1 MTKPDQRYSDGFWWS
16 NDGLR
21 LHFRD
26 YPASAENAHRP
37 PVICIPGLTR
47 NARDFEAVAARL
59 AGAWRV
65 ICVDLRGRGDSAY
78 AKDAMSYVPLTYVQD
93 MEALL
98 RAEKIDRFVSIGTS
112 LGGLITMLLASTR
125 PGRVVGAL
133 LNDVGP
139 HIEPAGLARIRD
151 YVGQGRS
158 FPTWMHAAWAL
169 SEAQGRVFPGFG
181 ISDWL
186 DMAKKTMKVGAG
198 GRIVYDYDM
207 KIAEPFAIPGGEA
220 GVDLW
225 PTLAGLSPVP
235 VLIVRG
241 ALSDLFSVD
250 TAQRMLGML
259 PHGRLLTVANKGHAP
274 SLEEPEVAEAI
285 DTLLADV
292 DAAAPASQLATQ
304 LATPG

>member
-1 MTKPDQRYSDGFWWS
+1 MTKPVQAYRDGFWWS

-26 YPASAENAHRP
+26 YPARPENAHRP
-37 PVICIPGLTR
+37 PILCIPGLTR
-47 NARDFEAVAARL
+47 NARDFENVAARL
-59 AGAWRV
+59 AGEWRV
-65 ICVDLRGRGDSAY
+65 ICIDLRGRGDSAY

-98 RAEKIDRFVSIGTS
+98 RAENIERFVSLGTS

-139 HIEPAGLARIRD
+139 QIEAEGLRRIRD

-169 SEAQGRVFPGFG
+169 SEVQGAVFPGNG
-181 ISDWL
+181 ISEWL
-186 DMAKKTMKVGAG
+186 DMAKKAMKVGAG

-225 PTLAGLSPVP
+225 PTLAGLAPVP

-241 ALSDLFSVD
+241 ALSDLFSVA
-250 TAQRMLGML
+250 TAQRMLDVL
-259 PHGRLLTVANKGHAP
+259 PHASLLTVANKGHAP
-274 SLEEPEVAEAI
+274 TLEEPEVQAAI
-285 DTLLADV
+285 DALLAKV
-292 DAAAPASQLATQ
+292 DAAA
-304 LATPG
+304 LATPA

>member
-1 MTKPDQRYSDGFWWS
+1 MSKSDQPYSDGFWWS

-26 YPASAENAHRP
+26 YPARPENAHRP

-47 NARDFEAVAARL
+47 NARDFETVAARL
-59 AGAWRV
+59 AGDWRV
-65 ICVDLRGRGDSAY
+65 ICVNLRGRGDSAY

-98 RAEKIDRFVSIGTS
+98 REQKIERFVSIGTS
-112 LGGLITMLLASTR
+112 LGGIITMLLASTR

-139 HIEPAGLARIRD
+139 QIETAGLARIRD

-169 SEAQGRVFPGFG
+169 SEVQRAVFPDYV

-186 DMAKKTMKVGAG
+186 DLAKKTMKVGAG

-207 KIAEPFAIPGGEA
+207 KIAEPFAVPGGEA

-225 PTLAGLSPVP
+225 PSLAALAPVP

-241 ALSDLFSVD
+241 ALSDLFSVA
-250 TAQRMLGML
+250 TAQRMLTTL
-259 PHGRLLTVANKGHAP
+259 PHGQLLTVPGKGHAP
-274 SLEEPEVAEAI
+274 SLEEPEVAAAI
-285 DTLLADV
+285 LGLLAQV
-292 DAAAPASQLATQ
+292 DAAALATT
-304 LATPG
+304 A

>member
-1 MTKPDQRYSDGFWWS
+1 MTKPVLAYSDGFWWS

-26 YPASAENAHRP
+26 YPASPENAHLP

-47 NARDFEAVAARL
+47 NARDFERVAQRL
-59 AGAWRV
+59 AGQRRV

-98 RAEKIDRFVSIGTS
+98 RAESIDRFVAFGTS

-125 PGRVVGAL
+125 PGRVIGAL

-139 HIEPAGLARIRD
+139 HIEPAGLKRIRD

-169 SEAQGRVFPGFG
+169 CEVQGDIFPGNA

-186 DMAKKTMKVGAG
+186 DMAKKAMKVGAG

-207 KIAEPFAIPGGEA
+207 KIAEPFAVPGGEA

-225 PTLAGLSPVP
+225 PTLSGLAPVP

-250 TAQRMLGML
+250 TAQRMLGVL
-259 PHGRLLTVANKGHAP
+259 PHADLLTVPGKGHAP
-274 SLEEPEVAEAI
+274 TLEEPEVAQAI
-285 DTLLADV
+285 TALLSKV
-292 DAAAPASQLATQ
+292 DAAALATS
-304 LATPG
+304 A

>member
-1 MTKPDQRYSDGFWWS
+1 MSKPDLPYSDGFWWS

-21 LHFRD
+21 LHFRH
-26 YPASAENAHRP
+26 YPARPENAHRP

-47 NARDFEAVAARL
+47 NARDFEQVAARL
-59 AGAWRV
+59 AGEWRV

-98 RAEKIDRFVSIGTS
+98 RAENIERFVAFGTS

-139 HIEPAGLARIRD
+139 QLEPEGLARIRD

-158 FPTWMHAAWAL
+158 FPTWMHAARAL
-169 SEAQGRVFPGFG
+169 SEAQGAVFPGYG
-181 ISDWL
+181 VSEWL
-186 DMAKKTMKVGAG
+186 DLAKKTMKIGAG

-207 KIAEPFAIPGGEA
+207 KIAEPFAVPGGEA

-225 PTLAGLSPVP
+225 PAMAGLSPAQ

-241 ALSDLFSVD
+241 ALSDVFSMA
-250 TAQRMLGML
+250 TAERMLTML
-259 PHGRLLTVANKGHAP
+259 PQGRLLTVENKGHAP
-274 SLEEPEVAEAI
+274 TLEEPEVAAAI
-285 DTLLADV
+285 DDLLARV
-292 DAAAPASQLATQ
+292 DAAVLATQ
-304 LATPG
+304 A

>member
-1 MTKPDQRYSDGFWWS
+1 MSKPDQPYSDGFWWS

-26 YPASAENAHRP
+26 YPARTENAHRP
-37 PVICIPGLTR
+37 PILCIPGLTR
-47 NARDFEAVAARL
+47 NARDFENVAARL
-59 AGAWRV
+59 AGDWRV

-98 RAEKIDRFVSIGTS
+98 RAENIERFVALGTS

-125 PGRVVGAL
+125 PGRVIGAL

-139 HIEPAGLARIRD
+139 QLEPEGLARIRD

-158 FPTWMHAAWAL
+158 FPTWMHAARAL
-169 SEAQGRVFPGFG
+169 SEAQAAVFPGYG
-181 ISDWL
+181 VSEWL
-186 DMAKKTMKVGAG
+186 DVAKKTMKVGAG

-207 KIAEPFAIPGGEA
+207 KIAEPFAVPGGEA

-225 PTLAGLSPVP
+225 PTMAGLSSAP

-241 ALSDLFSVD
+241 ALSDVFSTA
-250 TAQRMLGML
+250 TAQRMLTML
-259 PHGRLLTVANKGHAP
+259 PKGRLLTVDNKGHAP
-274 SLEEPEVAEAI
+274 TLEEPEVTSAI
-285 DTLLADV
+285 DALLAQV
-292 DAAAPASQLATQ
+292 DAAVLA
-304 LATPG
+304 AKP

>member
-1 MTKPDQRYSDGFWWS
+1 MSKPDQPYSDGFWWS

-26 YPASAENAHRP
+26 YPARPENAHRP
-37 PVICIPGLTR
+37 PILCMPGLTR
-47 NARDFEAVAARL
+47 NARDFENVAARL
-59 AGAWRV
+59 AGEWRV

-98 RAEKIDRFVSIGTS
+98 RAEAIERFVAFGTS

-125 PGRVVGAL
+125 HGRVVGAL

-139 HIEPAGLARIRD
+139 QLEPEGLARIRD

-158 FPTWMHAAWAL
+158 FPTWMHAARAL
-169 SEAQGRVFPGFG
+169 SEAQAAVFPEYGV
-181 ISDWL
+181 SEWL
-186 DMAKKTMKVGAG
+186 DLAKKTMKIGAG

-207 KIAEPFAIPGGEA
+207 KIAEPFAVPGGEA

-225 PTLAGLSPVP
+225 PTMAGLSSAA

-241 ALSDLFSVD
+241 ALSDVFSMA
-250 TAQRMLGML
+250 TAQRMLTLL
-259 PHGRLLTVANKGHAP
+259 PQGRLLTVENKGHAP
-274 SLEEPEVAEAI
+274 TLEEPEVTAAI
-285 DTLLADV
+285 DDLLARV
-292 DAAAPASQLATQ
+292 DAVVLAAQP
-304 LATPG
+304 

>member
-1 MTKPDQRYSDGFWWS
+1 MTQPDQPYSDGFWWS

-21 LHFRD
+21 LHYRD
-26 YPASAENAHRP
+26 YPARPENAHRP

-47 NARDFEAVAARL
+47 NARDFEQVAARL
-59 AGAWRV
+59 AGEWRV

-98 RAEKIDRFVSIGTS
+98 REQAIERFVAIGTS

-139 HIEPAGLARIRD
+139 HIEPEGLARIRD

-158 FPTWMHAAWAL
+158 FPTWMHAARAL
-169 SEAQGRVFPGFG
+169 SEVQGAVFPDYRV
-181 ISDWL
+181 SEWL
-186 DMAKKTMKVGAG
+186 DLAKKAMKVGAG

-225 PTLAGLSPVP
+225 PTLAGLAPVP
-235 VLIVRG
+235 VLLVRG
-241 ALSDLFSVD
+241 ALSDLFSSA
-250 TAQRMLGML
+250 TAQRMLDTL
-259 PHGRLLTVANKGHAP
+259 PHARLLTVPNKGHAP
-274 SLEEPEVAEAI
+274 SLEEPEVAAAI
-285 DTLLADV
+285 DALLASV
-292 DAAAPASQLATQ
+292 DTAALATQ
-304 LATPG
+304 P

>member
-1 MTKPDQRYSDGFWWS
+1 MTRAAQAYSDGYWWS

-26 YPASAENAHRP
+26 YPARQENAARP
-37 PVICIPGLTR
+37 PIICIPGLTR
-47 NARDFEAVAARL
+47 NARDFENVAARL
-59 AGAWRV
+59 AGEWRV

-98 RAEKIDRFVSIGTS
+98 RAENIAQFVSIGTS

-139 HIEPAGLARIRD
+139 DIDPVGLKRIRD
-151 YVGQGRS
+151 YVGQGRT
-158 FPTWMHAAWAL
+158 FPTWMHAARAL
-169 SEAQGRVFPGFG
+169 SEVQGPVFPGYRV
-181 ISDWL
+181 SEWL

-207 KIAEPFAIPGGEA
+207 KIAEPFAVPGGEA

-225 PTLAGLSPVP
+225 PALAGLAPVP

-241 ALSDLFSVD
+241 ALSDLFSVA
-250 TAQRMLGML
+250 TADKMLGRL
-259 PHGRLLTVANKGHAP
+259 PHASLLTVEGKGHAP
-274 SLEEPEVAEAI
+274 SLEEPEVAIAI
-285 DTLLADV
+285 DALLGRVAQPV
-292 DAAAPASQLATQ
+292 PA
-304 LATPG
+304 

>member
-1 MTKPDQRYSDGFWWS
+1 MSKPDQPYSDGFWWS

-26 YPASAENAHRP
+26 YPARAENAHRP
-37 PVICIPGLTR
+37 PILCIPGLTR
-47 NARDFEAVAARL
+47 NARDFEMVAARL
-59 AGAWRV
+59 AGDWRV

-98 RAEKIDRFVSIGTS
+98 RAEAIERFVAFGTS

-139 HIEPAGLARIRD
+139 QLEPEGLARIRD

-158 FPTWMHAAWAL
+158 FPTWMHAARAL
-169 SEAQGRVFPGFG
+169 SEAQGAVFPGYG
-181 ISDWL
+181 VSEWL
-186 DMAKKTMKVGAG
+186 DLAKKTMKIGPG

-207 KIAEPFAIPGGEA
+207 KIAEPFAVPGGEA

-225 PTLAGLSPVP
+225 PTMAGLSPAA

-241 ALSDLFSVD
+241 ALSDVFSRA
-250 TAQRMLGML
+250 TAERMLTML
-259 PHGRLLTVANKGHAP
+259 PHGRLLTVENKGHAP
-274 SLEEPEVAEAI
+274 TLEEPEVMTAI
-285 DTLLADV
+285 DDLLARV
-292 DAAAPASQLATQ
+292 DAAVLATQ
-304 LATPG
+304 A

>member
-1 MTKPDQRYSDGFWWS
+1 MSKSDLPYSDGFWWS

-26 YPASAENAHRP
+26 YPAQPEYAHRP

-47 NARDFEAVAARL
+47 NARDFEQVAARL
-59 AGAWRV
+59 AGEWRV

-98 RAEKIDRFVSIGTS
+98 REQAIERFVSIGTS

-139 HIEPAGLARIRD
+139 QIEAAGLARIRD

-169 SEAQGRVFPGFG
+169 SEVQRPVFPDYA

-186 DMAKKTMKVGAG
+186 DLAKKTMKVGAG

-207 KIAEPFAIPGGEA
+207 RIAEPFAVPGGEA

-225 PTLAGLSPVP
+225 PSLAALAPVP
-235 VLIVRG
+235 VLIIRG
-241 ALSDLFSVD
+241 ALSDLFSTA
-250 TAQRMLGML
+250 TAQRMLEML
-259 PHGRLLTVANKGHAP
+259 PQGRLLTVAGKGHAP
-274 SLEEPEVAEAI
+274 SLEEPEVAAAI
-285 DTLLADV
+285 ASLLAEV
-292 DAAAPASQLATQ
+292 DAAALATT
-304 LATPG
+304 A

>member
-1 MTKPDQRYSDGFWWS
+1 MSRDDQGYSDGFWWS

-26 YPASAENAHRP
+26 YPARPENAHRP

-47 NARDFEAVAARL
+47 NARDFEQVAARL
-59 AGAWRV
+59 AGDWRV

-98 RAEKIDRFVSIGTS
+98 RAEAIERFVAFGTS
-112 LGGLITMLLASTR
+112 LGGLIAMLLASTR

-139 HIEPAGLARIRD
+139 QLEPEGLARIRD

-158 FPTWMHAAWAL
+158 FPTWMHAARAL
-169 SEAQGRVFPGFG
+169 SEAQGAVFPGYG
-181 ISDWL
+181 VSEWL
-186 DMAKKTMKVGAG
+186 DLAKKTMKIGAG

-207 KIAEPFAIPGGEA
+207 KIAEPFAVPGGEA

-225 PTLAGLSPVP
+225 PAMAGLSPAA

-241 ALSDLFSVD
+241 ALSDVFSMA
-250 TAQRMLGML
+250 TAERMLTML
-259 PHGRLLTVANKGHAP
+259 PQGRLLTVENKGHAP
-274 SLEEPEVAEAI
+274 TLEEPEVASAI
-285 DTLLADV
+285 DDLLARV
-292 DAAAPASQLATQ
+292 DAAVLATQ
-304 LATPG
+304 A

>member
-1 MTKPDQRYSDGFWWS
+1 MTKPDRAYSDGFWWS
-16 NDGLR
+16 NDSLR

-26 YPASAENAHRP
+26 YPARAENAHRP

-47 NARDFEAVAARL
+47 NARDFENVAARL
-59 AGAWRV
+59 AGDWRV

-78 AKDAMSYVPLTYVQD
+78 AKDPMSYVPLTYVQD

-98 RAEKIDRFVSIGTS
+98 REQKIERFVSIGTS

-125 PGRVVGAL
+125 PGRVLGAV

-139 HIEPAGLARIRD
+139 QIEPAGLARIRD

-158 FPTWMHAAWAL
+158 FPTWMHAARAL
-169 SEAQGRVFPGFG
+169 SEVQGAIFPDFG
-181 ISDWL
+181 VSEWL
-186 DMAKKTMKVGAG
+186 DMAKKAMKIGAG

-207 KIAEPFAIPGGEA
+207 KIAEPFAVPGNEA

-225 PTLAGLSPVP
+225 PSLAGLAPAP

-241 ALSDLFSVD
+241 ALSDLFSPA
-250 TAQRMLGML
+250 TAQRMLDML

-274 SLEEPEVAEAI
+274 TLEEPEVAAAI
-285 DTLLADV
+285 DTLLAEV
-292 DAAAPASQLATQ
+292 DAAALAIQ
-304 LATPG
+304 G

>member
-1 MTKPDQRYSDGFWWS
+1 MASDDRGYSDGFWWS

-26 YPASAENAHRP
+26 YPAAPENAHRP
-37 PVICIPGLTR
+37 PIICIPGLTR
-47 NARDFEAVAARL
+47 NARDFERVAERL
-59 AGAWRV
+59 AGQWRV
-65 ICVDLRGRGDSAY
+65 LCVDLRGRGDSAY
-78 AKDAMSYVPLTYVQD
+78 AKDPMSYVPLTYVQD

-98 RAEKIDRFVSIGTS
+98 REQAIDRFIAFGTS

-139 HIEPAGLARIRD
+139 QLEPEGLARIRD

-158 FPTWMHAAWAL
+158 FPTWMHAARAL
-169 SEAQGRVFPGFG
+169 SEAQAPVFPGYG
-181 ISDWL
+181 VSEWL
-186 DMAKKTMKVGAG
+186 DLAKKTMKIGPG

-207 KIAEPFAIPGGEA
+207 KIAEPFAVPGGEA

-225 PTLAGLSPVP
+225 PALGGLAPAQ

-241 ALSDLFSVD
+241 ALSDVFAQA
-250 TAQRMLGML
+250 TAERMLGVL
-259 PHGRLLTVANKGHAP
+259 PHAQLLTVANKGHAP
-274 SLEEPEVAEAI
+274 TLEEPEVAEAI
-285 DTLLADV
+285 GRLLAQV
-292 DAAAPASQLATQ
+292 DAAALATQ
-304 LATPG
+304 G

>member
-1 MTKPDQRYSDGFWWS
+1 MSKPDQPYSDGFWWS

-26 YPASAENAHRP
+26 YPARPENAHRP
-37 PVICIPGLTR
+37 PILCIPGLTR
-47 NARDFEAVAARL
+47 NARDFEQVAARL
-59 AGAWRV
+59 AGDWRV

-98 RAEKIDRFVSIGTS
+98 RAEAIERFVAFGTS

-139 HIEPAGLARIRD
+139 QLEPEGLARIRD

-158 FPTWMHAAWAL
+158 FPTWMHAARAL
-169 SEAQGRVFPGFG
+169 SEAQGAVFPGYG
-181 ISDWL
+181 VSEWL
-186 DMAKKTMKVGAG
+186 DLAKKTMKIGAG

-207 KIAEPFAIPGGEA
+207 KIAEPFAVPGGEA

-225 PTLAGLSPVP
+225 PAMAGLSPAA

-241 ALSDLFSVD
+241 ALSDVFSEA
-250 TAQRMLGML
+250 TAQRMLTML
-259 PHGRLLTVANKGHAP
+259 PQGRLLTVENKGHAP
-274 SLEEPEVAEAI
+274 TLEEPEVAAAI
-285 DTLLADV
+285 DDLLTRV
-292 DAAAPASQLATQ
+292 DAAVLATH
-304 LATPG
+304 P

>member
-1 MTKPDQRYSDGFWWS
+1 MSKPDHPYSDGFWWS

-26 YPASAENAHRP
+26 YPARAENAHRP
-37 PVICIPGLTR
+37 PILCIPGLTR
-47 NARDFEAVAARL
+47 NARDFELVAARL
-59 AGAWRV
+59 AGDWRV

-98 RAEKIDRFVSIGTS
+98 RAENIERFVAFGTS

-139 HIEPAGLARIRD
+139 QLEPEGLARIRD

-158 FPTWMHAAWAL
+158 FPTWMHAARAL
-169 SEAQGRVFPGFG
+169 SEAQGAVFPGYG
-181 ISDWL
+181 VSEWL
-186 DMAKKTMKVGAG
+186 DLAKKTLKIGAG

-207 KIAEPFAIPGGEA
+207 KIAEPFAVPGGEA

-225 PTLAGLSPVP
+225 PAMAGLSPAQ

-241 ALSDLFSVD
+241 ALSDVFSSA
-250 TAQRMLGML
+250 TAERMLTML
-259 PHGRLLTVANKGHAP
+259 PHGRLLTVENKGHAP
-274 SLEEPEVAEAI
+274 TLEELEVASVI
-285 DTLLADV
+285 DDLLARV
-292 DAAAPASQLATQ
+292 DAAVLATQ
-304 LATPG
+304 A

>member
-1 MTKPDQRYSDGFWWS
+1 MTKPEHPYRDGFWWS

-26 YPASAENAHRP
+26 YPARPENAHRP

-47 NARDFEAVAARL
+47 NARDFETVAARL
-59 AGAWRV
+59 AGDWRV

-98 RAEKIDRFVSIGTS
+98 RAETIDRFVAIGTS

-125 PGRVVGAL
+125 PGRVMGAV

-139 HIEPAGLARIRD
+139 QIEPEGLARIRD

-169 SEAQGRVFPGFG
+169 AEAQGPVFPGFG

-186 DMAKKTMKVGAG
+186 DMAKKTMKVGPG

-207 KIAEPFAIPGGEA
+207 KIAEPFAVPGGEA

-225 PTLAGLSPVP
+225 PTLAGLAPAP
-235 VLIVRG
+235 VLLVRG
-241 ALSDLFSVD
+241 ALSDLFSVA
-250 TAQRMLGML
+250 TAERMLDTL
-259 PHGRLLTVANKGHAP
+259 PQGRLLTVANKGHAP
-274 SLEEPEVAEAI
+274 SLEEPEVAAAI
-285 DTLLADV
+285 AALLAEV
-292 DAAAPASQLATQ
+292 DAAALVTQ
-304 LATPG
+304 G

>member
-1 MTKPDQRYSDGFWWS
+1 MTKPDLPYSDGFWWS

-26 YPASAENAHRP
+26 YPARPENAHRP

-47 NARDFEAVAARL
+47 NARDFEQVAAKL
-59 AGAWRV
+59 AGDWRV

-78 AKDAMSYVPLTYVQD
+78 AKDPMSYVPLTYVQD

-98 RAEKIDRFVSIGTS
+98 QEQKIERFVAIGTS

-139 HIEPAGLARIRD
+139 QIEAQGLARIRD

-158 FPTWMHAAWAL
+158 FPTWMHAARAL
-169 SEAQGRVFPGFG
+169 SEVQGAVFPGNSV
-181 ISDWL
+181 SDWL
-186 DMAKKTMKVGAG
+186 DMAKKAMKVGPG

-207 KIAEPFAIPGGEA
+207 KIAEPFAVPGGEA

-225 PTLAGLSPVP
+225 PTLAGLAPVP

-241 ALSDLFSVD
+241 AMSDLFSVD
-250 TAQRMLGML
+250 TAQRMLGVL
-259 PHGRLLTVANKGHAP
+259 PQGRLLTVANKGHAP
-274 SLEEPEVAEAI
+274 SLEEPEVAAAI
-285 DTLLADV
+285 ATLLGEV
-292 DAAAPASQLATQ
+292 DAMALATQ
-304 LATPG
+304 A

>member
-1 MTKPDQRYSDGFWWS
+1 MTKGIQGYSDGFWWS

-26 YPASAENAHRP
+26 YPARAENAHRP

-47 NARDFEAVAARL
+47 NARDFENVAARL
-59 AGAWRV
+59 AGDWRV
-65 ICVDLRGRGDSAY
+65 ICVNLRGRGDSAY
-78 AKDAMSYVPLTYVQD
+78 AKDAMSYVPLTYAQD

-98 RAEKIDRFVSIGTS
+98 HEHRIGRFVSIGTS

-139 HIEPAGLARIRD
+139 QIEPEGLARIRD

-158 FPTWMHAAWAL
+158 FPTWMHAARAL
-169 SEAQGRVFPGFG
+169 SEAQGAVFPGNG
-181 ISDWL
+181 VSEWL

-207 KIAEPFAIPGGEA
+207 KIAEPFAVPGGEA

-225 PTLAGLSPVP
+225 PTLAGLAAVP

-241 ALSDLFSVD
+241 ALSDLFSPA
-250 TAQRMLGML
+250 TAQRMLEAL
-259 PHGRLLTVANKGHAP
+259 PRGRMLTVADKGHAP
-274 SLEEPEVAEAI
+274 SLEEPEVCTAI
-285 DTLLADV
+285 DTLLAEV
-292 DAAAPASQLATQ
+292 DAAALATQ
-304 LATPG
+304 G

>member
-1 MTKPDQRYSDGFWWS
+1 MSKPDHPYSDGFWWS

-26 YPASAENAHRP
+26 YPARAENAHRP
-37 PVICIPGLTR
+37 PILCIPGLTR
-47 NARDFEAVAARL
+47 NARDFEQVAARL
-59 AGAWRV
+59 AGDWRV

-98 RAEKIDRFVSIGTS
+98 RAENIERFVAFGTS

-139 HIEPAGLARIRD
+139 QLEPEGLARIRD

-158 FPTWMHAAWAL
+158 FPTWMHAARAL
-169 SEAQGRVFPGFG
+169 SEAQASVFPGYG
-181 ISDWL
+181 VSEWL
-186 DMAKKTMKVGAG
+186 DLAKKTMKIGAG

-207 KIAEPFAIPGGEA
+207 KIAEPFAVPGGEA

-225 PTLAGLSPVP
+225 PAMAGLSPAQ

-241 ALSDLFSVD
+241 ALSDVFSSA
-250 TAQRMLGML
+250 TAERMLTML
-259 PHGRLLTVANKGHAP
+259 PQGRLLTVENKGHAP
-274 SLEEPEVAEAI
+274 TLEEPEVAAAI
-285 DTLLADV
+285 DDLLARV
-292 DAAAPASQLATQ
+292 DAAVLATQ
-304 LATPG
+304 A